1 MEEITET
8 ESLQVTKDVD
18 RIPSLVEKMSK
29 SSYISSDTRSRVVN
43 ILLHSKKG
51 TPDAQ
56 VRMRLAEIFRQ
67 PTKCYIS
74 RSDVRS
80 AIAILN
86 EIQSDQ
92 TPAASQNTENWLQ
105 EQWFGYLVDS
115 GSIIIKPLL
124 TILNK
129 LKVCRRSV
137 SSSLF
142 TILLFGE
149 TQEVQFFA
157 ALREEFNT
165 IEALRNMTDDIMKT
179 LFKYYGGIT
188 IDGSQD
194 CLHVMAGKYLGEVGY
209 FSKERS

>member
-1 MEEITET
+1 
-8 ESLQVTKDVD
+8 
-18 RIPSLVEKMSK
+18 
-29 SSYISSDTRSRVVN
+29 
-43 ILLHSKKG
+43 
-51 TPDAQ
+51 
-56 VRMRLAEIFRQ
+56 MRLAEIFRQ

-86 EIQSDQ
+86 EIQSNQ

-149 TQEVQFFA
+149 TQEVQFFT

-165 IEALRNMTDDIMKT
+165 IEALRNMTDDIMKK

-188 IDGSQD
+188 LDGSQD
-194 CLHVMAGKYLGEVGY
+194 CLHVMAGNCFENI
-209 FSKERS
+209 